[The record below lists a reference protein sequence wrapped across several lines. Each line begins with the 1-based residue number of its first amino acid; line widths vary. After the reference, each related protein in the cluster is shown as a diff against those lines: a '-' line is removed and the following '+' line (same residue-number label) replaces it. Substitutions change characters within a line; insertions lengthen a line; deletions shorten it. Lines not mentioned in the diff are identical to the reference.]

1 MGDEPTS
8 IQIQCNQR
16 NKYQNI
22 IIPNSR
28 FEMLNPYIGSQFSP
42 FDFDMRRKAEIL
54 KYSNNASNS
63 KTNNNTNNQ
72 YYTQL
77 VKTISKDRSYPK
89 SSYIK
94 NIYIG
99 DLEAYLDFYVIPSA
113 INYTCNT
120 NSIIKNPSSNSN
132 VPGNICMEY

>member
-54 KYSNNASNS
+54 N
-63 KTNNNTNNQ
+63 
-72 YYTQL
+72 
-77 VKTISKDRSYPK
+77 
-89 SSYIK
+89 
-94 NIYIG
+94 
-99 DLEAYLDFYVIPSA
+99 
-113 INYTCNT
+113 
-120 NSIIKNPSSNSN
+120 
-132 VPGNICMEY
+132 